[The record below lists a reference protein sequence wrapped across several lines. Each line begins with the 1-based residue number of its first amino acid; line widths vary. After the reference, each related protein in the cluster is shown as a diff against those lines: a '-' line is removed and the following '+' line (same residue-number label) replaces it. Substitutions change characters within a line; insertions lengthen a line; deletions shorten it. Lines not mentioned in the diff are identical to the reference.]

1 MEKRW
6 KESLNKIWCEEKY
19 HAADDYDDL
28 PGNERVGATRC
39 VSIVALWCVTKEV
52 SASWTYSY
60 AVCLCWDMIHHDVV
74 YIPHSAWV
82 WLLFQK
88 MFHLCWHFY
97 SFFHMRVELC
107 VNTHIRANIIALDA
121 ARRLSQLV
129 YYMLSGWR
137 AISDPSE
144 KSLNSREPVDVSQS
158 STTTQHIATL
168 DEKSYVN
175 VD

>member
-1 MEKRW
+1 MWGKISLCWWLWRPARQRASRSDKMRIHCGSLMCDKRGF
-6 KESLNKIWCEEKY
+6 SIVNLLVC
-19 HAADDYDDL
+19 
-28 PGNERVGATRC
+28 RVLVLRHDPSWRRVYPALC
-39 VSIVALWCVTKEV
+39 VSLIAFPKNV
-52 SASWTYSY
+52 SSLMAF
-60 AVCLCWDMIHHDVV
+60 
-74 YIPHSAWV
+74 
-82 WLLFQK
+82 LL
-88 MFHLCWHFY
+88 
-97 SFFHMRVELC
+97 FFHMRVELC

-129 YYMLSGWR
+129 YYTLSGWR

-158 STTTQHIATL
+158 STTTQHIATM